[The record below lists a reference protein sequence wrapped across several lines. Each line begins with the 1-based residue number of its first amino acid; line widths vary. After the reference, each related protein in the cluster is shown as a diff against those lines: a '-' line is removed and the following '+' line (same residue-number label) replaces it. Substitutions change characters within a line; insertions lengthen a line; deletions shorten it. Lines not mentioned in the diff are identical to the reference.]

1 MDHSQPNTEI
11 NDIVVSCPHCKDHI
25 LIEKLNC
32 CIFRHG
38 AFINNGQQIPPHS
51 TKEVCDSFVSNNM
64 IYGCGKPFRVIINDK
79 KEYVAI
85 ICDYI

>member
-1 MDHSQPNTEI
+1 MDYTQTNAEI
-11 NDIVVSCPHCKDHI
+11 NDIVVSCPHCKEFI